1 VLMTALRPDGSTAS
15 TAITGGAIT
24 ARGVTGLAGAPFTVD
39 LATAAGPIATGAI
52 TATTGN
58 ARVVAAGGAFT
69 GSTVTTR
76 TGFEATT
83 GQGLTL
89 TSFTVTAGG
98 ATLNAG
104 TGLTL
109 TTGTT
114 TGNQVL
120 TAGGNGSL
128 GNLTVSAGNLTA
140 SSTGGAL
147 SFGALRASGTIGLS
161 AKSAFTTGANTGY
174 ALIGTSLDGNRV
186 NATAATGNVQV
197 GTLTARDAASGVAAT
212 TGGLRITTIN
222 LLPRTSGSQL
232 VAGLSG
238 SRFVPT
244 GY

>member
-1 VLMTALRPDGSTAS
+1 
-15 TAITGGAIT
+15 
-24 ARGVTGLAGAPFTVD
+24 
-39 LATAAGPIATGAI
+39 
-52 TATTGN
+52 
-58 ARVVAAGGAFT
+58 
-69 GSTVTTR
+69 VTTR

-104 TGLTL
+104 GALSVA
-109 TTGTT
+109 TGTT

-120 TAGGNGSL
+120 TAVGHGSL

-140 SSTGGAL
+140 TSTGGGL

-161 AKSAFTTGANTGY
+161 AKLAFTTGANAGY
-174 ALIGTSLDGNRV
+174 SLIGTSLSANLV
-186 NATAATGNVQV
+186 NATAAAGNVQV
-197 GTLTARDAASGVAAT
+197 GTLSASDPNTRVEAT
-212 TGGLRITTIN
+212 TGGLRINTIS
-222 LLPRTSGSQL
+222 LLPRTSGAQL
-232 VAGLSG
+232 IAGLTG